1 MHDVADGFAFCHP
14 GSSMVV
20 GRVQFEAAVWATVAV
35 IAWAASAHFNVSN
48 TIAQFTRRHEE
59 WQLDEFFTLIIFLS
73 IAAFVASLC
82 QSRRH
87 FRKRRAA
94 EQEAFTAARRDVL
107 TGLPNR
113 RMFLELA
120 GSALGEAWRE
130 GNKCAVLFIDLDG
143 FKPVNDTHGHATGDA
158 LLVAVGGRLQQAVP
172 RDALVARLGGDEFAI
187 LVANSEHDDAN
198 PFSVAKRALVE
209 LQQPFKI
216 ADHEVSINAS
226 IGIATG
232 PDSGRRAEDLTDA
245 ADRAMYMAKRAGR
258 GTIRAFEAQRT
269 SEETK
274 AGPLPLVQSY
284 PTDHRR
290 SLEA

>member
-1 MHDVADGFAFCHP
+1 M
-14 GSSMVV
+14 

-48 TIAQFTRRHEE
+48 TIAEFTRRHEE
-59 WQLDEFFTLIIFLS
+59 WQLDEFFTLIVFLS
-73 IAAFVASLC
+73 IAAFVASLG

-94 EQEAFTAARRDVL
+94 EHEAFTAARRDVL

-120 GSALGEAWRE
+120 GSALGEAWRS
-130 GNKCAVLFIDLDG
+130 GRKCAVVFIDLDG

-158 LLVAVGGRLQQAVP
+158 LLIAVGSRVQQNTP

-187 LVANSEHDDAN
+187 LVANSERDDAD
-198 PFSVAKRALVE
+198 PFSVAKRVLLG
-209 LQQPFKI
+209 LQQPFDI
-216 ADHEVSINAS
+216 AGREVSINAS

-258 GTIRAFEAQRT
+258 GTIRVFEAQRLP
-269 SEETK
+269 ED
-274 AGPLPLVQSY
+274 AGGWATPVSQAPHLIHQ
-284 PTDHRR
+284 
-290 SLEA
+290 